1 MASLSAAQAL
11 ILSHSS
17 ILFAVAA
24 QPLDTPQ
31 LGGTPLIYVLYLIHI
46 FTCFFLILVV
56 LLQQGKG
63 ADFSGLGGGAT
74 QTTFGARGAATLLH
88 KLTVGCFVLFIMTTL
103 SIGIVQR
110 GATGPSVFDAE
121 PDADGVTEPADG
133 SPAPEDSTAEDA
145 LPTTDRVL
153 NEASDGD
160 AAPSEE
166 GEAPSE
172 GSEEATEESQN

>member
-1 MASLSAAQAL
+1 M
-11 ILSHSS
+11 
-17 ILFAVAA
+17 
-24 QPLDTPQ
+24 
-31 LGGTPLIYVLYLIHI
+31 IYVLYLIHI

-121 PDADGVTEPADG
+121 PDAGAAT
-133 SPAPEDSTAEDA
+133 EDSTSEDA
-145 LPTTDRVL
+145 LPTTDSVL
-153 NEASDGD
+153 NEASDDDGD
-160 AAPSEE
+160 GAPSAGGEVSSEGAQAPSED
-166 GEAPSE
+166 A
-172 GSEEATEESQN
+172 EEATQESQN